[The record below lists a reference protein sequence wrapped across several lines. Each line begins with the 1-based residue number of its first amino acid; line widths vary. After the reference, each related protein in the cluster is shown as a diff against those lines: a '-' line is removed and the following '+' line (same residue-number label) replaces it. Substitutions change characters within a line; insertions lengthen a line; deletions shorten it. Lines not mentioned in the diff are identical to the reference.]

1 MKIFITRTNAYYFKP
16 QKRLYAGVEDHQTP
30 EKGLSFMNKSIK
42 YNEKVSYE
50 RKGERNVIFSEIN
63 KLYRFFFNFVHLT

>member
-1 MKIFITRTNAYYFKP
+1 
-16 QKRLYAGVEDHQTP
+16 
-30 EKGLSFMNKSIK
+30 MNKSIK

-63 KLYRFFFNFVHLT
+63 KLYLFFLILYISLDQPVRAHIKMKII